1 MKITILPARYG
12 DSILFEPSDNDKKFL
27 VDCGFKQT
35 YRRELKPL
43 TSEVDFIIL
52 THVDEDHI
60 NGIFPLLEDYPEK
73 FGLAKVYIN
82 TPESYTASD
91 QDSDEISIRQGITV
105 EQLLVEKSI
114 PYQSLLQGDRINI
127 QNDIWLEIISPT
139 SEDVDYFNSI
149 YGTVQ
154 AALESETEISINEQI
169 EDMEDLS
176 HRKDSFKKKKEDFVN
191 TASIAFIL
199 KFKNK
204 NLLFLGDSHP
214 ETITEYL
221 KKQGN
226 SPKNKYV
233 FDYVKL
239 SHHGSIT
246 SISNE
251 FISLIKCNKFII
263 STNGGKSKSRHP
275 SRELIAKLA
284 LNIERTEGDTLTFL
298 FNYPIEDITNRNGE
312 LATQEEMALYRIVF
326 QNCLE
331 IHLQ

>member
-12 DSILFEPSDNDKKFL
+12 DSILFELENNDKKFL

-35 YRRELKPL
+35 YSRELKKL

-60 NGIFPLLEDYPEK
+60 NGVFPLLEDYPKK
-73 FGLAKVYIN
+73 FSLEKVYIN
-82 TPESYTASD
+82 TPESYAAPATNSG
-91 QDSDEISIRQGITV
+91 EISIRQAITI
-105 EQLLVEKSI
+105 EQLLLDKSI
-114 PYQSLLQGDRINI
+114 PYHSLLQGDRVII
-127 QNDIWLEIISPT
+127 QDDIWLEIISPT
-139 SEDVDYFNSI
+139 SEDMNYFNSM
-149 YGTVQ
+149 YRTVK
-154 AALESETEISINEQI
+154 ADWIAEIEISINEKI
-169 EDMEDLS
+169 ENMETLS
-176 HRKDSFKKKKEDFVN
+176 QKKDSFKTKKADFVN
-191 TASIAFIL
+191 AASIAFIL

-204 NLLFLGDSHP
+204 KLLFLGDAHP

-221 KKQGN
+221 KKEGYSTQ
-226 SPKNKYV
+226 NKYV
-233 FDYVKL
+233 FDYIKL

-251 FISLIKCNKFII
+251 FISLITCNKFIF

-284 LNIERTEGDTLTFL
+284 LNIERAEAETLTFL
-298 FNYPIEDITNRNGE
+298 FNYPVEEITNRNGV
-312 LATQEEMALYRIVF
+312 LATQEEMALYRIEF
-326 QNCLE
+326 ENCLE